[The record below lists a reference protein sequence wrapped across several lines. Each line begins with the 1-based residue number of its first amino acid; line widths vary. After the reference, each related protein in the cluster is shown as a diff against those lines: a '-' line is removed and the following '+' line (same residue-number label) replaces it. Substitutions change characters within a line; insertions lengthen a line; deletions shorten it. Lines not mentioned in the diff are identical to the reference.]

1 MGEPLAQTRT
11 VRADQGALR
20 PQVFELLQPVLPA
33 FVVSR
38 SAVFLMALVLQWMLD
53 SGRTIRYA
61 FIGDAPLATLSALF
75 DANWYASIASD
86 WYDFSAGPDEESN
99 LAFMPLFP
107 IAIRVVG
114 SVLGLGGIQ
123 GGYNLAGV
131 VVSHIC
137 FLFAL
142 VLLYKL
148 TLAIWGDERL
158 AVRAVWVLSC
168 LPWAFVFS
176 MAYTESLF
184 LLLILGALY
193 VAYRFRATPTAQ
205 VVLAAGILAGLA
217 TLTRH
222 TGLFIACC
230 VGWMAAIGPARL
242 TFSERVRNGV
252 LALGPAL
259 VAFAGFVAYIDA
271 HTGRLL
277 TVVNAHEAWGR
288 GYLNDLPRV
297 FVLPPANSAWVMDFM
312 GALGMMT
319 WVVLSVWAVILLV
332 RSSSSL
338 LKPQDGV
345 EGRWPA
351 WWAFLGYMVI
361 SVMLLL
367 VANIANQSWGRYM
380 MVVFPCVWP
389 LAWWISRPSSVRIA
403 MFAGLA
409 LQLLYFGSA
418 VVAQVTP

>member
-1 MGEPLAQTRT
+1 LAQTRT

-53 SGRTIRYA
+53 SGRTIKYA

-86 WYDFSAGPDEESN
+86 WYDFSAGPDEESS

-107 IAIRVVG
+107 LTMRVVG
-114 SVLGLGGIQ
+114 SVLGLGGLQ

-148 TLAIWGDERL
+148 TLGVWGDERL
-158 AVRAVWVLSC
+158 AVRAVWFLSC

-184 LLLILGALY
+184 LVLILGALN
-193 VAYRFRATPTAQ
+193 VAYRFRAVPTARI
-205 VVLAAGILAGLA
+205 VLTAGILAGLA

-230 VGWMAAIGPARL
+230 LVWIVAIAPARL
-242 TFSERVRNGV
+242 TLLERARNAS
-252 LALGPAL
+252 LAMGPAF
-259 VAFAGFVAYIDA
+259 VAFASLLAYTA
-271 HTGRLL
+271 SHTGQLL
-277 TVVNAHEAWGR
+277 TVVNAHEAWGS

-297 FVLPPANSAWVMDFM
+297 FVLPPENSAWVMDLM
-312 GALGMMT
+312 NALGLMT
-319 WVVLSVWAVILLV
+319 WVVLSVWAVMMLL
-332 RSSSSL
+332 RSSGSM
-338 LKPQDGV
+338 LKSQGGIED
-345 EGRWPA
+345 RWPA
-351 WWAFLGYMVI
+351 WWAFLGYTAV
-361 SVMLLL
+361 SVMIQL
-367 VANIANQSWGRYM
+367 VGNAANQSWGRYM

-389 LAWWISRPSSVRIA
+389 LAWWISRPPSVRIA
-403 MFAGLA
+403 ISAGLA